1 MPATSATSIPAASP
15 AATSWTT
22 RRSSTG
28 TPSPGR
34 SPIPASPASW
44 LTNSCPP
51 GIRSARSGKQWRP
64 APFNRD
70 LRAAPEGLNSRHML
84 PSDTRPL
91 ARVVLLSFVL
101 TFIAARVVSL
111 LTMTHHMPDVYL
123 HVRGTHVHHLN
134 YGIFLLA
141 GVGAYLLFT
150 DGPASH
156 AAAALYGI
164 GLGLTFDEFGMWLH
178 LGGDYWQRASFD
190 AVIVLAAL
198 LGLASFGPP
207 LARWRPR
214 QVATAFL
221 TMGAAAAFY
230 LLLAGSF
237 RLAAQV
243 EPRVRRWEERPTL
256 VP

>member
-1 MPATSATSIPAASP
+1 
-15 AATSWTT
+15 
-22 RRSSTG
+22 
-28 TPSPGR
+28 
-34 SPIPASPASW
+34 
-44 LTNSCPP
+44 
-51 GIRSARSGKQWRP
+51 
-64 APFNRD
+64 
-70 LRAAPEGLNSRHML
+70 ML

-190 AVIVLAAL
+190 AVIVLAGAL
-198 LGLASFGPP
+198 ARASFAPP
-207 LARWRPR
+207 PARWRPK
-214 QVATAFL
+214 QFAMALLFV
-221 TMGAAAAFY
+221 
-230 LLLAGSF
+230 LLLAGAF
-237 RLAAQV
+237 PPAARV
-243 EPRVRRWEERPTL
+243 PARVR
-256 VP
+256 